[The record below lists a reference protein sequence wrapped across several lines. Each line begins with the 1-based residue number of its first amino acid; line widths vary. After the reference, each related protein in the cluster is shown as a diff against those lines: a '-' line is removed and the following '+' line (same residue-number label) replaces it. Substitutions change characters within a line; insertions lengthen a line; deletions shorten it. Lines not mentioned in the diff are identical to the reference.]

1 MQTLTSQQ
9 LLLGSSFTLIATNV
23 HRCPAC
29 KISLEPN
36 CFFFGPNDVASLV
49 ADLVL
54 KDKIFVYDLANMR
67 MGWADY
73 DCKHTFL
80 EANNSSS
87 FFFQPL
93 FSFSAI
99 NTIPLAGS
107 MSVNVTTSSGKNQYV
122 NTGQHDVNGSTRRAS
137 CKSLIPAGIAA
148 MVVHMLLFGGGV
160 SRR

>member
-1 MQTLTSQQ
+1 MQTSTSQQ
-9 LLLGSSFTLIATNV
+9 LLLGSSFTLITTNV
-23 HRCPAC
+23 HICSAC
-29 KISLEPN
+29 KTFLEPN
-36 CFFFGPNDVASLV
+36 CFLFGANDVAPLV
-49 ADLVL
+49 PDLVL

-80 EANNSSS
+80 EATSSSS

-93 FSFSAI
+93 FTFSAI

-122 NTGQHDVNGSTRRAS
+122 NTGQYDVNSSTRRAS
-137 CKSLIPAGIAA
+137 YKSLIPAVTAA
-148 MVVHMLLFGGGV
+148 MVVHMLVFGGAV